1 MLPNIFRARCLVARR
16 PGFRSIDTDVT
27 WSANTHADA
36 AYPDRGQLNDNLSAD
51 MDGLS
56 DTTA

>member
-1 MLPNIFRARCLVARR
+1 MARR